1 MLFWP
6 IVILGTVVL
15 AVFVASHPDIDLA
28 DPSEEQMHALY
39 LAALIILIIFG
50 GIGRMLIRSGR
61 RTVASVAIWIG
72 LSAGLITGYA
82 FRTEASIAWDR
93 LRGELMPSLA
103 ISYAPGEVELRRAWD
118 GHYRASALVN
128 GRELRMLVDTGASMV
143 ILPFEYTAQVGID
156 PDRLRY
162 SMPVATANGTTSVAP
177 IRIERIEVGPIIVR
191 DVVAAVAKEGRLETP
206 LLGMSFL
213 ERLTETIFRGD
224 KLILR
229 QSGIDRGEM
238 LIGEH

>member
-15 AVFVASHPDIDLA
+15 AVFLASHPDVDLA
-28 DPSEEQMHALY
+28 DPSEEHMRALY
-39 LAALIILIIFG
+39 LAALLILIIFG
-50 GIGRMLIRSGR
+50 GIGRMLVRSGR
-61 RTVASVAIWIG
+61 RTMANAVVWLG
-72 LSAGLITGYA
+72 LSFTLITGYA
-82 FRTEASIAWDR
+82 FRSEASFVWDR

-103 ISYAPGEVELRRAWD
+103 LSHAPGEVELRRAWD
-118 GHYRASALVN
+118 GHYRATALVN

-143 ILPFEYTAQVGID
+143 ILPLEYAAQVGID

-177 IRIERIEVGPIIVR
+177 IRLERIEVGPIVVR
-191 DVVAAVAKEGRLETP
+191 DVIAAVAQEGRLETP

-229 QSGIDRGEM
+229 QSGIERGEM
-238 LIGEH
+238 LIEAR